1 MDPIN
6 QTPIMTPPIPPKQEK
21 SIGPAIGIIIIIIV
35 IILGGLYFWG
45 QRLAMQAPATTDTP
59 LEAGSTNQV
68 SPEQT
73 QLQQIQTQNNQDD
86 VSSIE
91 ADLNATDINTLGSE
105 INSINVEAQGSA
117 Q

>member
-21 SIGPAIGIIIIIIV
+21 SVGPAIGIIIIIIV
-35 IILGGLYFWG
+35 IVLGGLYFWG
-45 QRLAMQAPATTDTP
+45 QRLAMQAPATTNSP
-59 LEAGSTNQV
+59 AQSETNQL

-73 QLQQIQTQNNQDD
+73 NLQQIQKQGNQDD
-86 VSSIE
+86 ISSIE
-91 ADLNATDINTLGSE
+91 ADLNATDVNTLGNE
-105 INSINVEAQGSA
+105 VNTINVEAQGSA